1 MHSNTYAENRLGISR
16 ESLQHIAVLVGQL
29 LVKPDS
35 LRPEKTLIAKSVNP
49 HSDAYS
55 RYWSGINQSEFLC
68 VVEKLNSFRWYR
80 RHLSSAKRTFS
91 GSRQT
96 ICGSNPEFSH
106 KGKFICGNPD
116 FLARG
121 KLICGN
127 GDFLNCGKLICGNN
141 PGCALAVPTS
151 HFCPLHFWVTAKMR
165 LITRNNQRLPWKS
178 GKRGELTPG
187 RAGAGRWAEAL
198 WRYAQNMYTQNAQF
212 MTICAVCTFCTF
224 YNFCTFCTFCT
235 FCAVCTLCTSYR
247 ELMKICRVGQSLQC
261 KVMFGQGL
269 LYNCSLINW
278 LLL

>member
-1 MHSNTYAENRLGISR
+1 M
-16 ESLQHIAVLVGQL
+16 
-29 LVKPDS
+29 
-35 LRPEKTLIAKSVNP
+35 
-49 HSDAYS
+49 
-55 RYWSGINQSEFLC
+55 
-68 VVEKLNSFRWYR
+68 EKLNSFRWYR
-80 RHLSSAKRTFS
+80 RNLSSAKRTFS

-127 GDFLNCGKLICGNN
+127 GDFFNCGKLICGNN

-198 WRYAQNMYTQNAQF
+198 WRYAQNLHKTHSLWRYAQF
-212 MTICAVCTFCTF
+212 AHFAHFTTFAHFAHFAHFAQFAHFAHLTESWWKFAEWGNPC
-224 YNFCTFCTFCT
+224 N
-235 FCAVCTLCTSYR
+235 ARLC
-247 ELMKICRVGQSLQC
+247 LV
-261 KVMFGQGL
+261 KV
-269 LYNCSLINW
+269 YSTTVHS
-278 LLL
+278 